1 MRNEASS
8 ASSPRFAR
16 NHSKVIRTCKAHLC
30 FVKAQQPGATPFSIS
45 RHLAV
50 IKINGSFIRGPEKF
64 CYPMGN
70 NCFAVEKSQQ
80 LFLPVQFSWG
90 GTCAPLGCQV
100 PFLLISPLM
109 QIRPPPPLSP
119 KIYRT
124 NRKSTSLNVCICIP
138 SLKTYT
144 RQFFMYGYS

>member
-1 MRNEASS
+1 MYRSSLALRNEASS

-50 IKINGSFIRGPEKF
+50 IRINGSFIRGPEKF

-70 NCFAVEKSQQ
+70 NCFAVEKKSTAI
-80 LFLPVQFSWG
+80 FACSVFVGGG

-100 PFLLISPLM
+100 
-109 QIRPPPPLSP
+109 
-119 KIYRT
+119 
-124 NRKSTSLNVCICIP
+124 
-138 SLKTYT
+138 
-144 RQFFMYGYS
+144 